1 MYAKIERAFLGFP
14 SRKTVVEAMLKYGLR
29 VDGKGKVYCADIE
42 MPPAKIARA
51 LGVDRR
57 VVIETAKHISKNGE
71 LYEIFSALRPTAFIA
86 GSARKLGFEVL
97 EIEAE
102 PHEKGIVK
110 EIATL
115 IADAGIAIRQIVAD
129 DPDMYPNP
137 KLTIVLEKALPG
149 NLIDKLKKSK
159 KIRRISFE

>member
-1 MYAKIERAFLGFP
+1 MYGKIEKAFLGYP
-14 SRKTVVEAMLKYGLR
+14 SRKIVVEAFLKYGLR
-29 VDGKGKVYCADIE
+29 VDGKGRVYCADIE

-51 LGVDRR
+51 LMLDRR
-57 VVIETAKHISKNGE
+57 VVIETARQISKDEE
-71 LYEIFSALRPTAFIA
+71 LYGIFATLRPTAFIA

-102 PHEKGIVK
+102 PHGKGIVK
-110 EIATL
+110 DVAAL
-115 IADAGIAIRQIVAD
+115 IADAGITIRQIVAD
-129 DPDMYPNP
+129 DPDIYPNP

-149 NLIDKLKKSK
+149 SIVEKLKKNR